1 MAVWNTTFINPE
13 VHTQPAAPTDNPD
26 DTSWWDDFALFQNIW
41 DAVSTVSGLG
51 VSLIDKGGDNIEET
65 MIPEYMADVA
75 TIATWTLT
83 QDAFWPDTLEPAIQA
98 AQQQL
103 FDLYDSPQGQAFF
116 ADAFVTGLITGLT
129 LGAASAV
136 RLGKATSVVKGL
148 VKKTPKLL
156 IGAGVLADQIAE
168 DGIIDMA
175 TQRIQQLIE
184 RPEPTQDTHSSF
196 FQDIEQDVF
205 NETIQGVLANFGPN
219 VILFGRRRGEFFDML
234 GGL

>member
-1 MAVWNTTFINPE
+1 MAVWNTTYLNPE
-13 VHTQPAAPTDNPD
+13 VHTPPAPDPGDPD
-26 DTSWWDDFALFQNIW
+26 DTSWWDDLALFENVW

-51 VSLIDKGGDNIEET
+51 ISLIDKGGDNIEDT
-65 MIPEYMADVA
+65 MIPEYIADVA

-83 QDAFWPDTLEPAIQA
+83 QDAFWPETLEPAIQA
-98 AQQQL
+98 AQQHL
-103 FDLYDSPQGQAFF
+103 FELYDSPQGQAFF
-116 ADAFVTGLITGLT
+116 ADAFVTGLVTGLS
-129 LGAASAV
+129 LGAANSL
-136 RLGKATSVVKGL
+136 RLGKATSIAKGL

-175 TQRIQQLIE
+175 TKRIQQLLE
-184 RPEPTQDTHSSF
+184 RPEPDHDTHSSF
-196 FQDIEQDVF
+196 FQDLEQEVF
-205 NETIQGVLANFGPN
+205 NETIQGVLASFGPN